1 MCAPQ
6 IAIYVEQMAT
16 QMASFRCSKC
26 SMTLLAM
33 LIRVVENVEVP
44 SRFIWNLGMLMFMI
58 IFNFVKIMAKKN
70 IELETYSTLYGSP
83 IFS

>member
-1 MCAPQ
+1 
-6 IAIYVEQMAT
+6 
-16 QMASFRCSKC
+16 
-26 SMTLLAM
+26 M